1 MNNVTPKIARKMR
14 FVEFWQSAIENKIFA
29 YADDNAEES
38 QREKPSAMG
47 VEIFF

>member
-1 MNNVTPKIARKMR
+1 MNNVTPKIAWEDEICG
-14 FVEFWQSAIENKIFA
+14 VWQSAIENKIFA